1 MTSIAPQVV
10 SKNNHYQWYH
20 FTMKDARPF
29 SNETLVATPLT
40 GGAAKVAELAQRIN
54 SGSAT
59 EKETLRDLPPGFA
72 KSVREQLIPKTETS
86 STRIEGSPSSPE
98 ASTIDLNF
106 SFRSMADDVMPP
118 QYRGITDPEALDIMW
133 TVPIYVDPEKTKSE
147 LARKQR
153 AMDSLKASERH
164 EISNI
169 AEAREIVHLD
179 SIRAQLEHIDEP
191 TAPTE
196 PVASEAEKAPA
207 PHEAISTTPTLESL
221 IATATQGKSEAVK
234 NLYAGWMKDPTNPAN
249 RKLLA
254 RALFQDAYN
263 RYRLADYPIDEH
275 EENTWEDA
283 LRNPRVPI
291 NNKKPEWQYRGEF
304 PKGNESTIT
313 RGSLNV
319 HVTPQLIE
327 GLDGLI
333 ASGKVRMNYKFGMPG
348 STAAPTSRHDSVSMY
363 FLEEPTEEIIKA
375 ISHVAAPFVRGDSLL
390 GTKVAD
396 GFYISEVG
404 NIDSD
409 HVDQLIEDSSHID
422 AALADAIREYASPR
436 PGQGTRLKLSE
447 AQYYA
452 VKDVSRVFG
461 TDFSYNTDTGFSVGT
476 HTPQSS
482 FTTNTSVLG
491 QSTAPKA

>member
-1 MTSIAPQVV
+1 M
-10 SKNNHYQWYH
+10 
-20 FTMKDARPF
+20 RPF
-29 SNETLVATPLT
+29 SSEIPTTTPLT
-40 GGAAKVAELAQRIN
+40 GGAAKVAELAARIN

-59 EKETLRDLPPGFA
+59 EEETLRDLPPGFA
-72 KSVREQLIPKTETS
+72 QSVREQLTPKD
-86 STRIEGSPSSPE
+86 
-98 ASTIDLNF
+98 A
-106 SFRSMADDVMPP
+106 DVMPP

-133 TVPIYVDPEKTKSE
+133 TVPVYVDPEKTKFE

-153 AMDSLKASERH
+153 AMDSLKANEQH
-164 EISNI
+164 ESSNT
-169 AEAREIVHLD
+169 AEAREIVQLD
-179 SIRAQLEHIDEP
+179 SVRTQLEQLDTPAQQPIP
-191 TAPTE
+191 TNETNPEKIPEVSTE
-196 PVASEAEKAPA
+196 
-207 PHEAISTTPTLESL
+207 PTLENL
-221 IATATQGKSEAVK
+221 VATATEGKSEAVK
-234 NLYAGWMKDPTNPAN
+234 KLYGEWMKDPSNPDN

-327 GLDGLI
+327 GLDTLI

-348 STAAPTSRHDSVSMY
+348 STAAPTSRHDSVSIY
-363 FLEEPTEEIIKA
+363 FLEEPTEEVLNA
-375 ISHVAAPFVRGDSLL
+375 IANVAAPFVRGDSLL

-396 GFYISEVG
+396 GFYMSEVG
-404 NIDSD
+404 NIESD
-409 HVDQLIEDSSHID
+409 HVDKLVEDSAHID
-422 AALADAIREYASPR
+422 AALADAIKEYASPR

-452 VKDVSRVFG
+452 VKDVSKVFG
-461 TDFSYNTDTGFSVGT
+461 TDFSYNTDTGFAVEARAP
-476 HTPQSS
+476 HS
-482 FTTNTSVLG
+482 FTTNTSALG
-491 QSTAPKA
+491 QSTAPQA

>member
-1 MTSIAPQVV
+1 M
-10 SKNNHYQWYH
+10 
-20 FTMKDARPF
+20 RPF
-29 SNETLVATPLT
+29 SSETPTTTPLT
-40 GGAAKVAELAQRIN
+40 GGAAKVAELAARIN

-59 EKETLRDLPPGFA
+59 EAEILRDLPPGFA
-72 KSVREQLIPKTETS
+72 QSVREQLTPKD
-86 STRIEGSPSSPE
+86 
-98 ASTIDLNF
+98 A
-106 SFRSMADDVMPP
+106 DVMPP

-133 TVPIYVDPEKTKSE
+133 TVPIYVDPQKTESE
-147 LARKQR
+147 RARKQR
-153 AMDSLKASERH
+153 AMDSLKANAQH
-164 EISNI
+164 ENASI
-169 AEAREIVHLD
+169 AEAHEIVRLD
-179 SIRAQLEHIDEP
+179 SVRTQLEQLD
-191 TAPTE
+191 TPTE
-196 PVASEAEKAPA
+196 QPAPAVEATRETAKAPQT
-207 PHEAISTTPTLESL
+207 EPTLESL
-221 IATATQGKSEAVK
+221 VATATEGKSEAVK
-234 NLYAGWMKDPTNPAN
+234 KLYGEWMKDPNSPEN

-263 RYRLADYPIDEH
+263 RYRLADYPIDQH

-304 PKGNESTIT
+304 PKGNETTIT

-348 STAAPTSRHDSVSMY
+348 STAAPTSRHDSVSIY
-363 FLEEPTEEIIKA
+363 FLEEPTEEIIEA
-375 ISHVAAPFVRGDSLL
+375 IAHVAAPFVRGDSLL

-396 GFYISEVG
+396 GFYMSEVG

-409 HVDQLIEDSSHID
+409 HVDKLVEESSQID

-436 PGQGTRLKLSE
+436 PGQGTQLKLSE

-452 VKDVSRVFG
+452 VKDVSNVFG
-461 TDFSYNTDTGFSVGT
+461 TDFSYNADTGFSVGVY
-476 HTPQSS
+476 TPQ
-482 FTTNTSVLG
+482 TRTANTSASG
-491 QSTAPKA
+491 QSTAPKAQSLT